1 MAQAPGRRARVGN
14 AHSLPFFSLCRW
26 GSHSSRRVRT
36 CSIVGINGAA
46 VLVKSKRRGLYDA
59 TMRAE
64 LEASFYTGTHGLG
77 FINVLNELAKRTILI

>member
-1 MAQAPGRRARVGN
+1 MSGD
-14 AHSLPFFSLCRW
+14 SDL

-46 VLVKSKRRGLYDA
+46 VLVKSKRRGLHDA

-64 LEASFYTGTHGLG
+64 LEAPFYTGAHGLG
-77 FINVLNELAKRTILI
+77 FINVLNELEFWQWGKMVAH